1 MKTLRKMYSV
11 YLSNLAV
18 ELRSSEDV
26 DFGEARLIC
35 RQINYRSIFE
45 FAMNL
50 AKYKKLPF
58 YNYVPGEQQNWLPQN
73 AFSRI

>member
-1 MKTLRKMYSV
+1 MNSLKKMYAV

-18 ELRSSEDV
+18 ELRSGEDLN
-26 DFGEARLIC
+26 FGEARFIC
-35 RQINYRSIFE
+35 SQINYRSIFE

-58 YNYVPGEQQNWLPQN
+58 YNYVPGEQQNWLPQC
-73 AFSRI
+73 SPHL

>member
-1 MKTLRKMYSV
+1 MYSA
-11 YLSNLAV
+11 YLSDLAV
-18 ELRSSEDV
+18 ELRSGEDV

-58 YNYVPGEQQNWLPQN
+58 HNYVPKDQQNWVTQT
-73 AFSRI
+73 AFSKNARELV